1 MTSRLFACAI
11 LLLAFCLTACE
22 SSQGTMTEKADD
34 KTCALEFAGLTAERT
49 YHWTLQQGDT
59 LQVRLDRRSG
69 NIRLDIRGENGTEA
83 YTGNGMTSC
92 FFAVGISETDTYLVT
107 VSTQNAEGAVRI
119 ERIPSADTVEQP

>member
-34 KTCALEFAGLTAERT
+34 KTCALEFTGLTAERT
-49 YHWTLQQGDT
+49 YHWALQQGDT
-59 LQVRLDRRSG
+59 LQVKIGHRSG
-69 NIRLDIRGENGTEA
+69 DIRLDIRGENGTEA

-92 FFAVGISETDTYLVT
+92 FFAVGISETDTYRIT
-107 VSTQNAEGAVRI
+107 VSTQNAEGSVQI
-119 ERIPSADTVEQP
+119 EKTPSTDTVKQP